1 MQRFAINLF
10 ERMKKTLLL
19 LMAVVIA
26 SLTFQFEAKSK
37 KGKGQIRFEEYSY
50 DFGIVDEK
58 GGPVSHEF
66 VFYNDGDASIA
77 IREATATCGC
87 TRPEYPQKPIAPG
100 KKGVIKVTYNPLG
113 RPGPID
119 RMVTVKTTGSPKKVL
134 LKLKGSV
141 VRKNK

>member
-1 MQRFAINLF
+1 
-10 ERMKKTLLL
+10 MKKIVLLL
-19 LMAVVIA
+19 VAIIVSAMTLSV
-26 SLTFQFEAKSK
+26 EAKSS
-37 KGKGQIRFEEYSY
+37 KGKGRIRFEEYSY

-58 GGPVSHEF
+58 GGPVTHEF

-100 KKGVIKVTYNPLG
+100 KKGVIKVTYNPAG